1 MVTLSRPLV
10 RSAWLMAALSVLFG
24 VLLLVDPRVVDGAPA
39 WLKPL
44 KFAVSIGLYSATF
57 AWVVRALTGAPRL
70 ARLAVTTTVATL
82 LVEMALIGLQAA
94 RGTTS
99 HFNTSSLFDGAVFTV
114 MGLAIAAQTLVA
126 LAVTVALF
134 RQPFADRAMGWALRL
149 GMALTVAGASTGG
162 LMTSPSPA
170 QIAEFKATG
179 AMPRAGGHTVGA
191 ADGGPGL
198 PGTGWSSAHGDLR
211 VPHFLGL
218 HAMQALPLVALLVGG
233 LRRERARVVA
243 VLGAAASY
251 AGLFVILLAQALGGE
266 SITAPSTTTLTAL
279 GAWAALSAG
288 LALAAWRAAAA
299 REVVGARTVM
309 EVA

>member
-24 VLLLVDPRVVDGAPA
+24 VLLLVDPRVVEGAPA

-57 AWVVRALTGAPRL
+57 AWVVRALTGTPRL

-134 RQPFADRAMGWALRL
+134 RQPFTDRAMGWALRL

-191 ADGGPGL
+191 PDGGPGL

>member
-10 RSAWLMAALSVLFG
+10 RSAWLMAVLSVLFG
-24 VLLLVDPRVVDGAPA
+24 VLLVVDPRVVDGAPA

-44 KFAVSIGLYSATF
+44 KFAVSIGIYSATF
-57 AWVVRALTGAPRL
+57 AWVVRALTDAPRL
-70 ARLAVTTTVATL
+70 ARLAVTTTVAAL
-82 LVEMALIGLQAA
+82 IVEMALIGLQAA

-99 HFNTSSLFDGAVFTV
+99 HFNTSTLFDGAVFTV

-126 LAVTVALF
+126 LAVAVALF

-170 QIAEFKATG
+170 QIAQFKATG

-191 ADGGPGL
+191 PDGGPGL
-198 PGTGWSSAHGDLR
+198 PGTGWSKAHGDLR

-218 HAMQALPLVALLVGG
+218 HAMQALPLLALALAGV
-233 LRRERARVVA
+233 RRERARVIA
-243 VLGAAASY
+243 VLGGSVSY
-251 AGLFVILLAQALGGE
+251 AGLFAILLAQALGGE
-266 SITAPSTTTLTAL
+266 SIAAPSATTLSAL

-288 LALAAWRAAAA
+288 VAIAAWRIAVA
-299 REVVGARTVM
+299 RETAGTRPAM
-309 EVA
+309 GVA

>member
-1 MVTLSRPLV
+1 MVPLSRPLV

-24 VLLLVDPRVVDGAPA
+24 VLLVVDPRMVDGAPA

-44 KFAVSIGLYSATF
+44 KFAVSIGVYSATF
-57 AWVVRALTGAPRL
+57 AWVVRALTDAPRL
-70 ARLAVTTTVATL
+70 ARLAVTTTVAAL
-82 LVEMALIGLQAA
+82 IVEMALIGLQAA

-99 HFNTSSLFDGAVFTV
+99 HFNTSTLFDGAVFTV

-170 QIAEFKATG
+170 QIAQFKAPG

-191 ADGGPGL
+191 PDGGPGL
-198 PGTGWSSAHGDLR
+198 PGTGWSTAHGDLR
-211 VPHFLGL
+211 APHFLGL
-218 HAMQALPLVALLVGG
+218 HAMQALPLLALALAGV
-233 LRRERARVVA
+233 RRERARIIA
-243 VLGAAASY
+243 VLGGSVSY
-251 AGLFVILLAQALGGE
+251 AGLFAILLAQALGGE
-266 SITAPSTTTLTAL
+266 SIAAPSATTLSAL

-288 LALAAWRAAAA
+288 VTIAAWRVAVT
-299 REVVGARTVM
+299 RETAGTRPAM
-309 EVA
+309 GVA

>member
-10 RSAWLMAALSVLFG
+10 RSAWLMAALSVVFG
-24 VLLLVDPRVVDGAPA
+24 VLLVVDPRVVDGAPA

-44 KFAVSIGLYSATF
+44 KFAVSIGVYSATF
-57 AWVVRALTGAPRL
+57 AWVVRALTDAPRL
-70 ARLAVTTTVATL
+70 ARLAVTTTVAAL
-82 LVEMALIGLQAA
+82 IVEMALIGLQAA

-114 MGLAIAAQTLVA
+114 MGLGIAAQTLVA

-170 QIAEFKATG
+170 QIAQFKATG

-191 ADGGPGL
+191 PDGGPGL
-198 PGTGWSSAHGDLR
+198 PGTGWSKAHGDLR

-218 HAMQALPLVALLVGG
+218 HAMQALPLLALALAGV
-233 LRRERARVVA
+233 RRERARVIA
-243 VLGAAASY
+243 VLGGSVSY
-251 AGLFVILLAQALGGE
+251 AGLFAILLAQALGGE
-266 SITAPSTTTLTAL
+266 SIAAPSATTLSAL

-288 LALAAWRAAAA
+288 VAIAAWRIAVA
-299 REVVGARTVM
+299 RETAGTRPAM
-309 EVA
+309 GVA

>member
-24 VLLLVDPRVVDGAPA
+24 VLLLVDPRVVEGAPA

-134 RQPFADRAMGWALRL
+134 RQPFTDRAMGWALRL

-191 ADGGPGL
+191 PDGGPGL

-288 LALAAWRAAAA
+288 LALAAWRAAVT
-299 REVVGARTVM
+299 RDVVGARTAM